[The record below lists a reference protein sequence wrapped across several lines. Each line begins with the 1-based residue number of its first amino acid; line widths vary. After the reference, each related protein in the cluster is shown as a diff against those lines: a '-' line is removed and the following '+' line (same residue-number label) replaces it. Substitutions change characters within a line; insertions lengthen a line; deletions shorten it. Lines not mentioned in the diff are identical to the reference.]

1 MDQIS
6 DPSSTGTGDL
16 GTNGQTTRGSTGL
29 PGWIRP
35 VAGSAPP
42 PLPESRAYRLKRLLL
57 GPPLISDQ
65 LSEERLGKPT
75 ALAVLSSDVMS
86 SSAYATEEI
95 LRILIPVGG
104 LAAFGL
110 VTPITL
116 IILAVLAVV
125 TICYREVVKSY
136 PKAGGSYV
144 VSRENFGPNL
154 AQIAG
159 AALLISYTITV
170 AVSVA
175 AGTDAIIS
183 AVPNLSSAAVPLSIA
198 FVVLIAYGNLRG
210 LKEAGKFFAIPTY
223 FFITNMAVLILAGL
237 AKAAAGDL
245 GHVPASHGQ
254 LAFGHEGGGLLLGV
268 SLFSAARAFA
278 NGGSAMTGTE
288 AISNGVS
295 VFREPQSRNARTTLV
310 IMSTILGAM
319 FLGVSVLSALAHA
332 RPFHSGT
339 PTVVSEIGRLV
350 YGHGGGGAILYGLL
364 QAATALILILAANTS
379 FTGFPFLVSF
389 VAEDSFLPRPLT
401 VRGHRLVFSNGII
414 VLAAASIALLLAT
427 GAKVASLI
435 PMYAIGVFTGFTMA
449 GAGMTKHHL
458 ASREPGW
465 KRSVVI
471 NATAAVVCLLVVL
484 IFAITEFT
492 RGAWVVVV
500 IMPLLIYGL
509 SRTNAQYRSEDAVLA
524 EGAAAVACEAPV
536 LRRHTAIVLVDR
548 IDMATA
554 RAIQYARNLNPDELY
569 AVHLNVDNRRAEAII
584 QRWTQLGL
592 SRLPLEV
599 IEVPDRRLSRAVL
612 ELASRAS
619 ADGQTEVSVLI
630 PTRAYRRS
638 WSVLLHGKNA
648 DRLVKAL
655 GQIPHVN
662 ATVVP
667 FNVAD
672 IAAAKKMLVRVHDL
686 DSTSGK
692 QPHATAGSKFVDVP
706 GAIPIAEVRHRQQ
719 ATIAGRI
726 RSVRVHPGFDTPSL
740 EATVTDAS
748 GGELLAIFIGRKQI
762 PGIRTGTQILLTG
775 AIGDRRGHLAIINPI
790 YELLSVPDTESG

>member
-1 MDQIS
+1 MAAV
-6 DPSSTGTGDL
+6 PTEVGREST
-16 GTNGQTTRGSTGL
+16 S
-29 PGWIRP
+29 
-35 VAGSAPP
+35 
-42 PLPESRAYRLKRLLL
+42 YRLKRLLL

-65 LSEERLGKPT
+65 LSDERLGKPT

-116 IILAVLAVV
+116 LILAVLAVV
-125 TICYREVVKSY
+125 TTCYREVVKSY

-144 VSRENFGPNL
+144 VSRDNFGPNV

-175 AGTDAIIS
+175 AGTDAITS
-183 AVPNLSSAAVPLSIA
+183 AIPSLTPAAVPLSIA

-210 LKEAGKFFAIPTY
+210 LKEAGRVFAIPTY
-223 FFITNMAVLILAGL
+223 FFILNMAILIVTGL
-237 AKAAAGDL
+237 VRYAIGDL
-245 GHVPASHGQ
+245 GHAPVAAGQ
-254 LAFGHEGGGLLLGV
+254 MKLGHEGGGLLLGI
-268 SLFSAARAFA
+268 SLFYAARAFA

-295 VFREPQSRNARTTLV
+295 IFREPQADNARTTLV
-310 IMSTILGAM
+310 IMSTVLGTM
-319 FLGVSVLSALAHA
+319 FLGVSVLAALTHV
-332 RPFHSGT
+332 RPFTSGT

-350 YGHGGGGAILYGLL
+350 YGHGAAGSLMYGLL

-414 VLAAASIALLLAT
+414 VLAVVSIALLVAT
-427 GAKVASLI
+427 RAKVSALI

-458 ASREPGW
+458 HERGPNW
-465 KRSVVI
+465 RRSVAV
-471 NATAAVVCLLVVL
+471 NLVAAVICFLVVV
-484 IFAITEFT
+484 IFSVTEFT
-492 RGAWVVVV
+492 QGAWVVVV
-500 IMPLLIYGL
+500 VMPALIYGL
-509 SRTNAQYRSEDAVLA
+509 MKTNAQYRAEDSVLA
-524 EGAAAVACEAPV
+524 EGVGVQACEAPV

-548 IDMATA
+548 IDLATA
-554 RAIQYARNLNPDELY
+554 RAIQYARNLSPDELY
-569 AVHLNVDNRRAEAII
+569 AVHLNIDNRRADAIMR
-584 QRWTQLGL
+584 RWRDLGL

-599 IEVPDRRLSRAVL
+599 VEVPDRRLAHAAVQRA
-612 ELASRAS
+612 ARAA

-638 WSVLLHGKNA
+638 WAVLLHGKNA
-648 DRLVKAL
+648 GKLVRAL

-662 ATVVP
+662 ATMVP

-672 IAAAKKMLVRVHDL
+672 LAESQQALSRA
-686 DSTSGK
+686 TSLHQGTEHRK
-692 QPHATAGSKFVDVP
+692 ERNGGEAGRFVSVP
-706 GAIPIAEVRHRQQ
+706 GATPISELRHRQP
-719 ATIAGRI
+719 AKIAGRI
-726 RSVRVHPGFDTPSL
+726 RSVRIQPGSGTPAL
-740 EATVTDAS
+740 ECTVTDAS
-748 GGELLAIFIGRKQI
+748 GGELMVVFLGRREV
-762 PGIRTGTQILLTG
+762 PGIRTGTKLVLTG
-775 AIGDRRGHLAIINPI
+775 TVGDRRGQLAMLNPL
-790 YELLSVPDTESG
+790 YELLSVPEGEPGATA